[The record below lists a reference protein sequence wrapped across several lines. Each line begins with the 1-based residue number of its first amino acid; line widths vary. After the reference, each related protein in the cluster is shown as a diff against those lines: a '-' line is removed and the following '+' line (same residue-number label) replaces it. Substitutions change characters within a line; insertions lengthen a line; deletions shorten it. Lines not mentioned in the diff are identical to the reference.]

1 MVFYFCTMKKETL
14 LFGIYPVIEALKA
27 KQTIDKAYVQKG
39 LQSPKIDAIVA
50 DLEALNTTISY
61 VPLEKMEKLC
71 RSNHQGIILI
81 SSPIEFVALETMVEA
96 VLESKKTPL
105 FLILDQISDVRNF
118 GAILRTAECTGVDG
132 IIIQKSGSAPING
145 DTIKTSAGA
154 VFNIPICKVDHIK
167 DAIFYFQASEIQVV
181 AATEKTDQMLYDID
195 FQSATAIVMGSEM
208 CIRDR
213 ISDVRNFGAI
223 LRTAECTGVDG
234 VIIQKKGGAPVSGDT
249 VKTSAGA
256 IFNIPICKVDHI
268 KDAIYYLQGSGIT
281 TIAATEKTHD
291 TIYNLEL
298 NEPMA
303 IVMGSEGLGVSKSVL
318 SIVDKKASLP
328 LLGVINSLNVSVACG
343 ALLYEV
349 VRQRSK

>member
-96 VLESKKTPL
+96 VLESEKTPL
-105 FLILDQISDVRNF
+105 FLILDQ
-118 GAILRTAECTGVDG
+118 
-132 IIIQKSGSAPING
+132 
-145 DTIKTSAGA
+145 
-154 VFNIPICKVDHIK
+154 
-167 DAIFYFQASEIQVV
+167 
-181 AATEKTDQMLYDID
+181 
-195 FQSATAIVMGSEM
+195 
-208 CIRDR
+208 

-268 KDAIYYLQGSGIT
+268 KDAIYYLQGSGVT
-281 TIAATEKTHD
+281 TIAATEKTQD

-303 IVMGSEGLGVSKSVL
+303 IIMGSEGLGVSKSVL

-349 VRQRSK
+349 VRQRLK

>member
-1 MVFYFCTMKKETL
+1 MKKETL

-96 VLESKKTPL
+96 ILESKKTPL
-105 FLILDQISDVRNF
+105 FLILDQ
-118 GAILRTAECTGVDG
+118 
-132 IIIQKSGSAPING
+132 
-145 DTIKTSAGA
+145 
-154 VFNIPICKVDHIK
+154 
-167 DAIFYFQASEIQVV
+167 
-181 AATEKTDQMLYDID
+181 
-195 FQSATAIVMGSEM
+195 
-208 CIRDR
+208 

-268 KDAIYYLQGSGIT
+268 KDAIYYLQGSGVT
-281 TIAATEKTHD
+281 TIAATEKTQD